1 MSSATVPA
9 LLQQQPNSGGDQPPR
24 KRRKWYPRYPFDR
37 RSRIGRRSDALFK
50 SFTQQLGSDVPPEL
64 AVKITA
70 ACELTALAEQYR
82 AAFVRGEATV
92 PLDDLVRLERLAHA
106 AVRALHLDQRNTTQK
121 QPSLSDYL
129 RSRSGSGGAP

>member
-1 MSSATVPA
+1 MSSAPLTA
-9 LLQQQPNSGGDQPPR
+9 LPQQPNASGDQPPR
-24 KRRKWYPRYPFDR
+24 KRRKWYPRYKFDR

-50 SFTQQLGSDVPPEL
+50 SFTAQLGTEVPPEL
-64 AVKITA
+64 AVKVVS

-106 AVRALHLDQRNTTQK
+106 AVRSLHLDQRKARQK
-121 QPSLSDYL
+121 QPSLSAYL
-129 RSRSGSGGAP
+129 AARGAQP

>member
-1 MSSATVPA
+1 MSSATQTA
-9 LLQQQPNSGGDQPPR
+9 LQQQPNAGGDQLPR
-24 KRRKWYPRYPFDR
+24 KRRKWYPRYKFDR

-50 SFTQQLGSDVPPEL
+50 SFTAQLGSDVPPEL
-64 AVKITA
+64 AVKVVS

-106 AVRALHLDQRNTTQK
+106 AVRSLHLDKRNTTQTTPTLSTYLAARGA
-121 QPSLSDYL
+121 QP
-129 RSRSGSGGAP
+129 